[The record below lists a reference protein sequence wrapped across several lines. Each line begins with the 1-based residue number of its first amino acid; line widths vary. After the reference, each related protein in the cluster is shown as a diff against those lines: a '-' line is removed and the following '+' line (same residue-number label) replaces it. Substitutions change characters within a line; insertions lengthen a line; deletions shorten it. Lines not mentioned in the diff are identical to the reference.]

1 MTTLQQRA
9 LNTERLRI
17 SRDIHDN
24 VGSRLTEIILLSELA
39 RRNQT
44 KPNELEMHVG
54 RLSNVAREVV
64 RDLDEIVWAVNPKND
79 FLDNLADYIFE
90 YVENF
95 LGMTSIRFRVDVAED
110 VPHQP
115 LSSAAR
121 HNLFL
126 VVKEALNN
134 VVKHSAATEVWV
146 RAKIEN
152 RDLTFEI
159 EDNGKGIPKEHLG
172 KVYQMF
178 YRATDDGAGS
188 GLGLYIVKE
197 TIDKLHGLI
206 NIESEVGK
214 GTKVIL
220 EIPELA

>member
-44 KPNELEMHVG
+44 KPSELEMHVG

-115 LSSAAR
+115 LSSGAR

-146 RAKIEN
+146 RAKTEN

-159 EDNGKGIPKEHLG
+159 EDNGKGFDVNSMRSIENN
-172 KVYQMF
+172 Q
-178 YRATDDGAGS
+178 
-188 GLGLYIVKE
+188 GLGLRNMMNRMS
-197 TIDKLHGLI
+197 LI
-206 NIESEVGK
+206 NGSIKIDSKPNEGTNAVIELPK
-214 GTKVIL
+214 
-220 EIPELA
+220 

>member
-1 MTTLQQRA
+1 MTKLQQRA
-9 LNTERLRI
+9 LDTERLRI

-39 RRNQT
+39 RRNQA
-44 KPNELEMHVG
+44 KASELDMHVG
-54 RLSNVAREVV
+54 RLSTVAREVV

-79 FLDNLADYIFE
+79 YLDNLADYIFE

-95 LGMTSIRFRVDVAED
+95 LGMTSIRFRVDVAEE

-134 VVKHSAATEVWV
+134 VVKHSGATEVWV
-146 RAKIEN
+146 RAKKVN
-152 RDLTFEI
+152 GDLTFEV
-159 EDNGKGIPKEHLG
+159 EDNGKGFEPRPEGLG
-172 KVYQMF
+172 NGLGNMEKRMQEVGGRF
-178 YRATDDGAGS
+178 SVESCSGAGTRVRLSVPLCRS
-188 GLGLYIVKE
+188 GRRSMRLRA
-197 TIDKLHGLI
+197 
-206 NIESEVGK
+206 
-214 GTKVIL
+214 
-220 EIPELA
+220 EII

>member
-110 VPHQP
+110 VPHKP

-159 EDNGKGIPKEHLG
+159 EDNGKGFEQQP
-172 KVYQMF
+172 
-178 YRATDDGAGS
+178 D
-188 GLGLYIVKE
+188 GLGNGLSNMEKRVKDVGGRFE
-197 TIDKLHGLI
+197 L
-206 NIESEVGK
+206 ESFPTNGTRIKISVPLCRSVGRSTRLRAEV
-214 GTKVIL
+214 V
-220 EIPELA
+220 

>member
-1 MTTLQQRA
+1 MTTLQQSA
-9 LNTERLRI
+9 LDTERLRI

-39 RRNQT
+39 RRDQT
-44 KPNELEMHVG
+44 NASELEMHVG

-79 FLDNLADYIFE
+79 YLDNLADYIFE

-95 LGMTSIRFRVDVAED
+95 LGLTSIRFRMAIAED

-115 LSSAAR
+115 LSSVAR

-126 VVKEALNN
+126 VIKEALNN

-146 RAKIEN
+146 RAKTEQGI
-152 RDLTFEI
+152 LTFEI
-159 EDNGKGIPKEHLG
+159 EDNGKGFEPPH
-172 KVYQMF
+172 
-178 YRATDDGAGS
+178 D
-188 GLGLYIVKE
+188 GLGNGLGNMKKRMKE
-197 TIDKLHGLI
+197 AGGSFCLKSCCG
-206 NIESEVGK
+206 N
-214 GTKVIL
+214 GTRIRVSVPL
-220 EIPELA
+220 CRSARRSTPLRAGVV

>member
-24 VGSRLTEIILLSELA
+24 IGSRLTEIILLSELA

-44 KPNELEMHVG
+44 KASELEVHVG
-54 RLSNVAREVV
+54 RLSKVAREVV

-79 FLDNLADYIFE
+79 FLDNFSDYIFE
-90 YVENF
+90 YVDKF
-95 LGMTSIRFRVDVAED
+95 LGMTSIRFRVDVAEGM
-110 VPHQP
+110 PHQP

-146 RAKIEN
+146 RAKAQN
-152 RDLTFEI
+152 GDLTFEI
-159 EDNGKGIPKEHLG
+159 EDNGKGFAR
-172 KVYQMF
+172 Q
-178 YRATDDGAGS
+178 AAGFGN
-188 GLGLYIVKE
+188 GLGNMEKRVKDVGGRFE
-197 TIDKLHGLI
+197 L
-206 NIESEVGK
+206 ESFPTMGTRIKISVPLCRSVRHSARLKAEV
-214 GTKVIL
+214 V
-220 EIPELA
+220 

>member
-9 LNTERLRI
+9 LDTERLRI

-39 RRNQT
+39 RRDQT
-44 KPNELEMHVG
+44 NASELEMHVG

-95 LGMTSIRFRVDVAED
+95 LGMTSIRFRMDIAED

-115 LSSAAR
+115 LSSSAR

-146 RAKIEN
+146 RAKAAN
-152 RDLTFEI
+152 GDLAFEI
-159 EDNGKGIPKEHLG
+159 EDNGKGFEPQPEG
-172 KVYQMF
+172 F
-178 YRATDDGAGS
+178 GN
-188 GLGLYIVKE
+188 GLGNMEKRMKE
-197 TIDKLHGLI
+197 AGGSFYL
-206 NIESEVGK
+206 ESCSGK
-214 GTKVIL
+214 GTSLKVSVPL
-220 EIPELA
+220 CRSGRRSARLKAEVV

>member
-9 LNTERLRI
+9 LDTERLRI

-39 RRNQT
+39 RRHQASAS
-44 KPNELEMHVG
+44 ELEMHVG

-79 FLDNLADYIFE
+79 YLDNLADYIFE

-134 VVKHSAATEVWV
+134 VVKHSGATEVWV
-146 RAKIEN
+146 RAKTEH
-152 RDLTFEI
+152 RALTFEI
-159 EDNGKGIPKEHLG
+159 EDNGKGFEPQPDELG
-172 KVYQMF
+172 N
-178 YRATDDGAGS
+178 
-188 GLGLYIVKE
+188 GLGNMEKRMKE
-197 TIDKLHGLI
+197 AGGSFYLA
-206 NIESEVGK
+206 SCSGK
-214 GTKVIL
+214 GTRVRVRVPLCRSGRQAARLKA
-220 EIPELA
+220 EAA

>member
-44 KPNELEMHVG
+44 KASELEMHVG

-95 LGMTSIRFRVDVAED
+95 LGMTSIRFRVDLAED

-146 RAKIEN
+146 RAKTEN
-152 RDLTFEI
+152 GDLTFEI
-159 EDNGKGIPKEHLG
+159 EDNGKGFEK
-172 KVYQMF
+172 Q
-178 YRATDDGAGS
+178 AD
-188 GLGLYIVKE
+188 GLGNGLGNMDKRMKE
-197 TIDKLHGLI
+197 VDGRFEL
-206 NIESEVGK
+206 ESCPGNGTRIKISVPLCRNVRRSTRLRVEV
-214 GTKVIL
+214 V
-220 EIPELA
+220 